1 VTDTAPQQASP
12 KHLVAWMNERFPPS
26 HGVLFFVMYAT
37 AVLFGR
43 FLAREGGLTVSIVDV
58 VAFVAAWSF
67 FLMLRVFDEHKDYDL
82 DLQNHPDRVLQ
93 SGRVTLGH
101 LKVLGVFAIVA
112 QAGVSVWLD
121 GGFGAITTAWLVVIV
136 WSSLMAKEFF
146 VGEWLDKRLV
156 LYALSHMV
164 VMPMALVWMATIGAG
179 DMPLT
184 ADVGL
189 LAALSFLSGAAFE
202 VPRKTKG
209 PDEERDTIQ
218 SYSQVWG
225 PRGAASIIAAL
236 LVGQAW
242 FEVLLL
248 RLVLDTPHWGW
259 YVGLA
264 ATFVLPVYA
273 VGSYLKEPSTKGR
286 KLNEGGVSLA
296 MLSAYVLLLAAVISE
311 RGIEWIQPG

>member
-1 VTDTAPQQASP
+1 
-12 KHLVAWMNERFPPS
+12 MNERFPPA

-37 AVLFGR
+37 ALLFGR
-43 FLAREGGLTVSIVDV
+43 FLAREGELTVSIVDV
-58 VAFVAAWSF
+58 VAFVGPWSF
-67 FLMLRVFDEHKDYDL
+67 FLMLRVFDEHKDYEL
-82 DLQNHPDRVLQ
+82 DLQNHPERVLQ

-101 LKVLGVFAIVA
+101 LKVLGVFAIAA
-112 QAGVSVWLD
+112 QAGVSLLLD
-121 GGFGAITTAWLVVIV
+121 GGVGPITMAWIVVIV

-146 VGEWLDKRLV
+146 VGEWLEKRLV

-164 VMPMALVWMATIGAG
+164 VMPMALVWMATMGAG

-202 VPRKTKG
+202 VTRKTKG

-225 PRGAASIIAAL
+225 ARGAAGIISAL

-248 RLVLDTPHWGW
+248 RLVLGAPHWGW

-273 VGSYLKEPSTKGR
+273 VATYIKEPSTKGR
-286 KLNEGGVSLA
+286 ELNEGGVSMA
-296 MLSAYVLLLAAVISE
+296 MLAAYVLLLAALVVI
-311 RGIEWIQPG
+311 RGVAWIQPG